1 MFPKKKRVTKELFQA
16 VMKKGDTLSSPLFV
30 FRYMRQNQPQYA
42 FIAPKSVAKQASD
55 RNKLRRQGY
64 SALRAFNIKS
74 GIGLF
79 FYKKQ
84 AKNATF
90 SEIKADIQ
98 TILAKTRLL

>member
-30 FRYMRQNQPQYA
+30 FRYLKQENPQYA

-64 SALRAFNIKS
+64 NALKSFNIKH

-79 FYKKQ
+79 FYKKP

-90 SEIKADIQ
+90 TEIKADIQ
-98 TILAKTRLL
+98 LILTKSKLL